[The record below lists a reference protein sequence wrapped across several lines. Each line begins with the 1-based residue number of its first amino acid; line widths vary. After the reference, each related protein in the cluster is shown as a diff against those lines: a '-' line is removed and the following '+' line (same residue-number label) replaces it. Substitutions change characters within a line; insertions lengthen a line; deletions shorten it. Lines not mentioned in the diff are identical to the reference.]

1 MMSKRGGMVVAVMV
15 ALTLSSCATAAPE
28 TTALPSSTTVAVS
41 TSSTAEV
48 PATTTTQPSGDPA
61 ESVTEEAAMA
71 FGAWIDAVAAA
82 DTDLAWDLMAQSS
95 RDAIRSKELF
105 TSMGS
110 EMSEGWGAWATA
122 DSVTYGVTM
131 DKAGRTILNVEGTVS
146 QEGMTEHKSVGV
158 PIEQIAGH
166 VLLSPFQEFG
176 TVAQGLQEDAAGK
189 PQPPVPDN
197 SGSGRR
203 IVYSNSGQRVWLVE
217 ADGTVF
223 DTYLVSG
230 KEGVP
235 DPGTYEVYSKSD
247 MAYAG
252 HDGITMRDMV
262 RFAHGDNLPIGF
274 HAIPNDGNGRPLES
288 EDQLGEY
295 HSAGCVR
302 QSIGHAAE
310 LYDWAE
316 VGTAV
321 IVLA

>member
-1 MMSKRGGMVVAVMV
+1 MMTTTMVDGSCGRDDVAPGNDSATMRETPGSRLHWLAEGRNMMSKRGGMVVAVMV

-176 TVAQGLQEDAAGK
+176 TVAQGLQEDAGRKTPATGTR
-189 PQPPVPDN
+189 QFRV
-197 SGSGRR
+197 GSPHCVLEQRPASVARRGRR
-203 IVYSNSGQRVWLVE
+203 HRIRHISGIGKGRC
-217 ADGTVF
+217 AR
-223 DTYLVSG
+223 SG
-230 KEGVP
+230 NV
-235 DPGTYEVYSKSD
+235 
-247 MAYAG
+247 
-252 HDGITMRDMV
+252 
-262 RFAHGDNLPIGF
+262 
-274 HAIPNDGNGRPLES
+274 
-288 EDQLGEY
+288 
-295 HSAGCVR
+295 
-302 QSIGHAAE
+302 
-310 LYDWAE
+310 
-316 VGTAV
+316 
-321 IVLA
+321 

>member
-1 MMSKRGGMVVAVMV
+1 M
-15 ALTLSSCATAAPE
+15 
-28 TTALPSSTTVAVS
+28 
-41 TSSTAEV
+41 
-48 PATTTTQPSGDPA
+48 
-61 ESVTEEAAMA
+61 
-71 FGAWIDAVAAA
+71 
-82 DTDLAWDLMAQSS
+82 
-95 RDAIRSKELF
+95 
-105 TSMGS
+105 
-110 EMSEGWGAWATA
+110 
-122 DSVTYGVTM
+122 
-131 DKAGRTILNVEGTVS
+131 
-146 QEGMTEHKSVGV
+146 
-158 PIEQIAGH
+158 
-166 VLLSPFQEFG
+166 
-176 TVAQGLQEDAAGK
+176 
-189 PQPPVPDN
+189 
-197 SGSGRR
+197 
-203 IVYSNSGQRVWLVE
+203 
-217 ADGTVF
+217 
-223 DTYLVSG
+223 
-230 KEGVP
+230 P